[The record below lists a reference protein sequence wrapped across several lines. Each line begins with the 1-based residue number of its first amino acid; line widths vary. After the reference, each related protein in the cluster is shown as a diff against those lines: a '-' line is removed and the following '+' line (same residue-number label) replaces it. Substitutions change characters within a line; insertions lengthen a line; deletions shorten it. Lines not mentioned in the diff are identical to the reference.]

1 MRDSARSNYSDHS
14 PAPSAAGS
22 HSGSQNI
29 THSRSASK
37 TSLESG
43 SSGQG
48 HRRRADHRGEGD
60 QKRPPRTPTRAP
72 TTTAGTPGGEGSRP
86 SSRRRRPSGEG
97 GGGGGSG
104 GGSGGHGGRRR
115 RAQSGSTPPSSDPR
129 RHSHGH
135 AKSRRTA
142 TTSSPRAGAAGP
154 QLGAAGPSG
163 VAPEPSPT
171 PELDMHLVLSAT
183 WLEEGEGDAPGSELG
198 ASQLAARM
206 AMLKARRTGVAV
218 ELREHVRAKQGIM
231 GREPS
236 AEECRADE
244 WWAAMRSEEERAAKA
259 LGAAQRLLEA
269 AQRRERAATEAAR
282 GESAAARR
290 KRELHD
296 AAAATAAER
305 AARAEREGLEA
316 ELIELM
322 ALGDQVVAET
332 GSLLPGM
339 QGGGLAVGRPIG
351 GGDAETQ
358 KQMLL
363 LMQGMQSQLQG
374 LQQSQEQMASEN
386 KRLGRP
392 RSGGGG
398 GADDDDDDDDQ
409 KTLAAYKRAREKVTG
424 YLNAGK
430 PPTVEAY
437 AERDLYLFRLS
448 DEDIRAEYEA
458 YTRLYLDDATAAP
471 VRGGA
476 AFDPRPSRP
485 SRARTAPALHVSPHC
500 RGR

>member
-1 MRDSARSNYSDHS
+1 M
-14 PAPSAAGS
+14 
-22 HSGSQNI
+22 
-29 THSRSASK
+29 
-37 TSLESG
+37 
-43 SSGQG
+43 
-48 HRRRADHRGEGD
+48 
-60 QKRPPRTPTRAP
+60 
-72 TTTAGTPGGEGSRP
+72 
-86 SSRRRRPSGEG
+86 
-97 GGGGGSG
+97 
-104 GGSGGHGGRRR
+104 
-115 RAQSGSTPPSSDPR
+115 
-129 RHSHGH
+129 
-135 AKSRRTA
+135 
-142 TTSSPRAGAAGP
+142 
-154 QLGAAGPSG
+154 
-163 VAPEPSPT
+163 APEPSPT
-171 PELDMHLVLSAT
+171 PELDVHLVLSAT
-183 WLEEGEGDAPGSELG
+183 WLEDGDAPGSDPQLG

-218 ELREHVRAKQGIM
+218 ELREHVRAKQGVM

-236 AEECRADE
+236 AKECRADE
-244 WWAAMRSEEERAAKA
+244 WWAAMCSEEERAAKA

-392 RSGGGG
+392 RGGGG
-398 GADDDDDDDDQ
+398 GGGGDGGDDDDDDDQ
-409 KTLAAYKRAREKVTG
+409 KTLAAYKRAREKVMG
-424 YLNAGK
+424 YLNAGT

-437 AERDLYLFRLS
+437 AERDLHLFRLS

-458 YTRLYLDDATAAP
+458 YTRMYLDDATAAP

-476 AFDPRPSRP
+476 AFDPCPSHP
-485 SRARTAPALHVSPHC
+485 SRARTAPALHVSPHY
-500 RGR
+500 RGNTSSTRRTPAAFAGAA